1 MPLLLLLLLTV
12 ACLPENW
19 PLTHDWGS
27 QTRSLELS
35 SAFTWGGIVLVV
47 AAAAALASWVRRS
60 IRNRPE
66 PRESILRRYLSWK
79 FYHLVLLIGF
89 YVVSLYLLGWGW
101 TVQSLGNSIG
111 GPDAGQTRLM
121 LPGTELLLLA
131 PFVLGLVLSWAFFYG
146 GDRALQQASHPGEPL
161 PAFWN
166 RGTYV
171 LFHLRHNL
179 GLVMAPLVLMM
190 AQRTLRWFFSDSAN
204 EWLGQLLV
212 WTLLVGAF
220 ICLPLLLRPVLGLR
234 PMPAGALQDR
244 LEATARRL
252 KFRCRIFLWN
262 THGRIAN
269 AMVVG
274 VVPVLRYVLLSDRLL
289 DELTPEE
296 LEAVF
301 GHEVG
306 HVKHHHILFYVGFFL
321 ISLLAVAQGWDVATT
336 HVPALAQVFPANED
350 WAKLPFVGLAFA
362 YIFVVFG
369 FLSRRCERQADLF
382 GCRAVSCAESN
393 CQSHGTDAVL
403 PPGARGLCPTGIR
416 TFIEALEKVAS
427 LNEISRSKPGLF
439 QSWQHSTIACRVD
452 FLQRVLSD
460 PALEPRFQRRVA
472 LVKWGLVACLGA
484 LLLILL
490 SIGGTQVVF
499 PT

>member
-19 PLTHDWGS
+19 PLPYEWGS
-27 QTRSLELS
+27 QERALELS
-35 SAFTWGGIVLVV
+35 SALTWGGVILVV
-47 AAAAALASWVRRS
+47 AAAAAMASWVRWS
-60 IRNRPE
+60 IQTRPE
-66 PRESILRRYLSWK
+66 ARESILRRYLSWK

-101 TVQSLGNSIG
+101 TVQSLSNSIG
-111 GPDAGQTRLM
+111 GPDAGQNRLM

-131 PFVLGLVLSWAFFYG
+131 PFVLGLLLSWAFFYG
-146 GDRALQQASHPGEPL
+146 GDRALQQANHPGESL

-190 AQRTLRWFFSDSAN
+190 AQRTLRWWFSDSVN
-204 EWLGQLLV
+204 EWLAQLLV
-212 WTLLVGAF
+212 YTLVVAAF
-220 ICLPLLLRPVLGLR
+220 VCLPLLLRPVLGLR

-244 LEATARRL
+244 LQAAARRL

-274 VVPVLRYVLLSDRLL
+274 VVPALRYVLLSDRLV

-306 HVKHHHILFYVGFFL
+306 HVKHHHILFYVGF
-321 ISLLAVAQGWDVATT
+321 LLVSIVAVAQTWYVATKY
-336 HVPALAQVFPANED
+336 VPALAQVFPADQD

-382 GCRAVSCAESN
+382 GCRAVSCAEPT
-393 CQSHGTDAVL
+393 CTSHDTNATL

-416 TFIEALEKVAS
+416 TFIDALEKVAS

-452 FLQRVLSD
+452 FLQRVLTD
-460 PALEPRFQRRVA
+460 PGLESHFQRRVA
-472 LVKWGLVACLGA
+472 LVKWGLIAFVGA
-484 LLLILL
+484 LSLILL
-490 SIGGTQVVF
+490 GIGGMEGVF